1 MALTPGTRLGVYDI
15 KAQIGAG
22 GMGEVYRAR
31 DTKLQRD
38 VAIKILPEAFA
49 HDSERLARFDREAR
63 TLASLNHPNIGQI
76 HGLEESDG
84 IKALV
89 MELVEGP
96 TLADRIAQG
105 PITLDEALPIAKQI
119 AEALEAAHEQ
129 GIIHRDLKPANVK
142 VRPDGMVKVLDFGL
156 AKALEP
162 VAAGSTD
169 ATTSPTITSPA
180 MMTRVGVIL
189 GTAAYMSPEQV
200 KGRPA
205 DKRSD
210 VWAYGCVIYEMLTG
224 ARAFAGDEVSDTLAA
239 VLRGEPD
246 WRVLPTETP
255 ASIRRLLRRCL
266 EKDRKRRLSDAAD
279 ARLEIEEALT
289 TPMFETSA
297 ASAPSQGGWRRGA
310 LIAAAALAVGGVAA
324 GGAVWTTIRPAQA
337 RVTRTVI
344 QTSGATALAITSR
357 APGGLA
363 ITPDGSRLVYTA
375 ASQLVVRRLDRFDS
389 EALAGLGSPT
399 QPFISPDGQW
409 IGFFDGVVLKKVAI
423 GGGPAVTVFK
433 DNNPSGGPL
442 GATWGTNGT
451 IVYAGQVAGL
461 KRVAAAGGGEA
472 ETLTTPDRERGEVRH
487 SWPSFLP
494 GGRAL
499 LFSISYAV
507 RAPEIAGLNLETG
520 AKTVLLSGLRAR
532 YLPSGHL
539 VFGTEN
545 TLRAVAFD
553 LERRTVVGEPVPV
566 VSPVLAA
573 QGPVTAYEYDVAAD
587 GTLVYL
593 PTSIASPFMRTPV
606 WVDRQGRE
614 TSLGMQARP
623 YVHPRLA
630 PDGTRVAVWDRG
642 NIWIWDLVRSRLAE
656 ERSTVPAF

>member
-1 MALTPGTRLGVYDI
+1 
-15 KAQIGAG
+15 
-22 GMGEVYRAR
+22 MGEVYRAR

-105 PITLDEALPIAKQI
+105 PIPLDEALPIAKQI

-142 VRPDGMVKVLDFGL
+142 VRPDGTVKVLDFGL

-162 VAAGSTD
+162 ASAGSTD
-169 ATTSPTITSPA
+169 ATASPTITSPA
-180 MMTRVGVIL
+180 MMTGVGVIL
-189 GTAAYMSPEQV
+189 GTAAYMSPEQA
-200 KGRPA
+200 KGRAA

-210 VWAYGCVIYEMLTG
+210 VWAFGCVLYEMLTG
-224 ARAFAGDEVSDTLAA
+224 ARAFAGDDVSDTLAA

-246 WRVLPTETP
+246 WRVLPSETP

-297 ASAPSQGGWRRGA
+297 APAPSQGGWRRGA

-324 GGAVWTTIRPAQA
+324 GGAVWTAIRPASA

-344 QTSGATALAITSR
+344 QTSGATALTISPR
-357 APGGLA
+357 AAGSLA

-375 ASQLVVRRLDRFDS
+375 ASQLVVRRLDQFDS
-389 EALAGLGSPT
+389 EALTGLGAPT

-409 IGFFDGVVLKKVAI
+409 IGFFDGLVLKKVAI
-423 GGGPAVTVFK
+423 GGGPAVTVDK
-433 DNNPSGGPL
+433 DNNPGGGPL
-442 GATWGTNGT
+442 GATWGTRRNDRVCELWRHWTEKSRSRWRRRGGDADDARPR
-451 IVYAGQVAGL
+451 AGRGEALLALVSAGRPGPAL
-461 KRVAAAGGGEA
+461 HDLLRGSSARDRRAGSGNRRQDRVAQWASRAVPAIRPPRVWDGEHASRCGVRPRTADGG
-472 ETLTTPDRERGEVRH
+472 RGASTGR
-487 SWPSFLP
+487 LP
-494 GGRAL
+494 GCRCARAG
-499 LFSISYAV
+499 YGV
-507 RAPEIAGLNLETG
+507 
-520 AKTVLLSGLRAR
+520 
-532 YLPSGHL
+532 
-539 VFGTEN
+539 
-545 TLRAVAFD
+545 
-553 LERRTVVGEPVPV
+553 
-566 VSPVLAA
+566 
-573 QGPVTAYEYDVAAD
+573 
-587 GTLVYL
+587 
-593 PTSIASPFMRTPV
+593 
-606 WVDRQGRE
+606 
-614 TSLGMQARP
+614 
-623 YVHPRLA
+623 
-630 PDGTRVAVWDRG
+630 
-642 NIWIWDLVRSRLAE
+642 
-656 ERSTVPAF
+656 

>member
-1 MALTPGTRLGVYDI
+1 MRLGPYEI
-15 KAQIGAG
+15 AAQIGVG

-38 VAIKILPEAFA
+38 VAIKILPEAVA

-105 PITLDEALPIAKQI
+105 PIPLDEALPIAKQI

-142 VRPDGMVKVLDFGL
+142 VRPDGIVKVLDFGL

-162 VAAGSTD
+162 VSAGSTA

-189 GTAAYMSPEQV
+189 GTAAYMSPEQAR
-200 KGRPA
+200 GRPV

-210 VWAYGCVIYEMLTG
+210 VWAFGCVLYEMLTG
-224 ARAFAGDEVSDTLAA
+224 ARAFAGDDVSDTLAA

-297 ASAPSQGGWRRGA
+297 APAPGWQGGWRRGA

-324 GGAVWTTIRPAQA
+324 GGAVWTAIRPAPA

-344 QTSGATALAITSR
+344 QTSGATALTINPR
-357 APGGLA
+357 ASGSLA

-389 EALAGLGSPT
+389 EALTGLGSPT

-409 IGFFDGVVLKKVAI
+409 IGFFEGLVVKKVAI

-433 DNNPSGGPL
+433 DNNPSGSRG
-442 GATWGTNGT
+442 GATWGTDGT
-451 IVYAGQVAGL
+451 IVYAGSIGDGL

-472 ETLTTPDRERGEVRH
+472 EILTTPDRERGEVRH

-499 LFSISYAV
+499 LFTIFYAV
-507 RAPEIAGLNLETG
+507 RGPGIAVLNLETG

-553 LERRTVVGEPVPV
+553 LERLTVAGEPVPV
-566 VSPVLAA
+566 VSPVVAV
-573 QGPVTAYEYDVAAD
+573 QGPSSFV
-587 GTLVYL
+587 
-593 PTSIASPFMRTPV
+593 
-606 WVDRQGRE
+606 
-614 TSLGMQARP
+614 
-623 YVHPRLA
+623 
-630 PDGTRVAVWDRG
+630 
-642 NIWIWDLVRSRLAE
+642 
-656 ERSTVPAF
+656 